1 MSATTRPRSPRGQGE
16 RLRGEILDATE
27 SLLIDTPDPE
37 AVSIRAV
44 AEKVGVTAPTIYRHF
59 EDKESLITAVCA
71 RAFGEID
78 VRLAEHI
85 GEEGDAIE
93 RLRLLGEAYVE
104 FGLSRPSHYRAMM
117 MDKSFGGPAPATLA
131 ELSSQ
136 PNGFPRALVE
146 CERAIAEGV
155 QAPDALTLA
164 LHLWTTVH
172 GIVCLRIAMP
182 HLDWPPVERELDLLA
197 AQMRSSV
204 VPPTAPAK
212 RARRR

>member
-1 MSATTRPRSPRGQGE
+1 M
-16 RLRGEILDATE
+16 
-27 SLLIDTPDPE
+27 IDTADPE

-59 EDKESLITAVCA
+59 EDKESLITAVCT

-78 VRLAEHI
+78 QRLEQHI
-85 GEEGDAIE
+85 GDEPDAIE

-104 FGLSRPSHYRAMM
+104 FGLSRPSHYRALM
-117 MDKSFGGPAPATLA
+117 MDKSFGNAPPATIA
-131 ELSSQ
+131 ELASE
-136 PNGFPRALVE
+136 PNGFPRALAE
-146 CERAIAEGV
+146 CERAIAQGV

-164 LHLWTTVH
+164 LHLWATVH

-182 HLDWPPVERELDLLA
+182 NLDWPPVERELDLIG
-197 AQMRSSV
+197 AQLRASV
-204 VPPTAPAK
+204 ATGAGAPTK